1 MGMIK
6 VPKKSINFF
15 NSNLSD
21 IFETGFLAEGKWNKK
36 LNELIKNITGA
47 SNATP
52 TNSNGAGIVALL
64 TIYRHIYKRT
74 KVLVQSNT
82 MYGVKVMVPAAGCEN
97 SGYIGCQINTL
108 MPSFYDVK
116 QSLSGFSKTDK
127 KKMIIS

>member
-6 VPKKSINFF
+6 IPKKSIDFF

-36 LNELIKNITGA
+36 LNELIKYIT
-47 SNATP
+47 NATNTIP

-82 MYGVKVMVPAAGCEN
+82 MYGVKVMVPGHIEVGTKIVVRPSDC
-97 SGYIGCQINTL
+97 SYIEKAKI
-108 MPSFYDVK
+108 
-116 QSLSGFSKTDK
+116 
-127 KKMIIS
+127 